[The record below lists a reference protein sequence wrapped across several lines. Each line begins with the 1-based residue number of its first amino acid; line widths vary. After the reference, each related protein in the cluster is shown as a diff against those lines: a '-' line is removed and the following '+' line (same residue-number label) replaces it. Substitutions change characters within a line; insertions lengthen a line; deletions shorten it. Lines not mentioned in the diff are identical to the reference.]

1 MAITGAEPKVSTADI
16 LHAESMV
23 ASAWPALKLCL
34 SGRWLLGMAEGITGR
49 ANSLFFLD
57 PSDDKNV
64 EGRLDWMEETYRR
77 VGLPPRVRL
86 SPLAP
91 LPVVNSLQKRG
102 YAFQNPT
109 LTLKRDLPL
118 ALEMHR
124 NDLEIEISPKPFDL
138 WIDTFINCTPRFQ
151 GQRPLLT
158 AMLDGILDET
168 RYVVV
173 MKDGKAVATAMGVI
187 HVGVMTIQN
196 VVTDENYRRQGLA
209 RAAMHGLFNDPLAQG
224 LDWGWLAVEVNNL
237 AAISLYKSLGFH
249 DFYRYIYASLDH

>member
-1 MAITGAEPKVSTADI
+1 MATTAADPKVTTSDI

-34 SGRWLLGMAEGITGR
+34 SGRWLLGMAEGVSGR

-91 LPVVNSLQKRG
+91 LPVVNALQKRSYG
-102 YAFQNPT
+102 FQNPT
-109 LTLKRDLPL
+109 LTLRRSLPL
-118 ALEMHR
+118 AVDIER
-124 NDLEIEISPKPFDL
+124 SDLTIEISSSYTDL

-151 GQRPLLT
+151 GQRALLT

-173 MKDGKAVATAMGVI
+173 LKDGKPVATAMGVI

-196 VVTDENYRRQGLA
+196 VVTDEACRRQGFA
-209 RAAMHGLFNDPLAQG
+209 RSAMHALFNDPASQA
-224 LDWGWLAVEVNNL
+224 LDWCWLAVEVNNA
-237 AAISLYKSLGFH
+237 AAITLYKSLGFQ
-249 DFYRYIYASLDH
+249 DFYRYIYASLDQ

>member
-1 MAITGAEPKVSTADI
+1 MATTGAEAKVTTADI

-34 SGRWLLGMAEGITGR
+34 SGRWLLGMADGVSGR

-64 EGRLDWMEETYRR
+64 EGRLNWMEETYRR
-77 VGLPPRVRL
+77 VGLPPRARL

-91 LPVVNSLQKRG
+91 LLVVNALQKRG
-102 YAFQNPT
+102 YTFQNPT

-118 ALEMHR
+118 AVDVNR
-124 NDLEIEISPKPFDL
+124 SDLEIEITANYSDF
-138 WIDTFINCTPRFQ
+138 WIDTFIQCTPRFQ
-151 GQRPLLT
+151 GQRALLT

-173 MKDGKAVATAMGVI
+173 MKDGKPVATAMGVI

-196 VVTDENYRRQGLA
+196 VVTDETCRRQGFA
-209 RAAMHGLFNDPLAQG
+209 RAAMNALFSDEASQD
-224 LDWGWLAVEVNNL
+224 LDWCWLAVEVSNL
-237 AAISLYKSLGFH
+237 AAISLYKSLGFQ
-249 DFYRYIYASLDH
+249 DFYRYIYASLDQ

>member
-1 MAITGAEPKVSTADI
+1 MATTGAEPQVSTADI

-34 SGRWLLGMAEGITGR
+34 SGRWLLGMAEGVSGR

-57 PSDDKNV
+57 SSDDKNV
-64 EGRLDWMEETYRR
+64 ENRLDWMEQTYRR

-91 LPVVNSLQKRG
+91 LPVVNSLQRRG

-109 LTLKRDLPL
+109 LTLKRNLPL
-118 ALEMHR
+118 VVEVSR
-124 NDLEIEISPKPFDL
+124 SDLDIQISPNYTDL

-151 GQRPLLT
+151 GQRALLT

-173 MKDGKAVATAMGVI
+173 MKDGKAVATAMGVF

-196 VVTDENYRRQGLA
+196 VVTDETCRRQGFA
-209 RAAMHGLFNDPLAQG
+209 RAAMDALFNDPTSQA
-224 LDWGWLAVEVNNL
+224 LDWAWLAVEVNNL
-237 AAISLYKSLGFH
+237 AAISLYKSLGFQ

>member
-1 MAITGAEPKVSTADI
+1 
-16 LHAESMV
+16 MV

-34 SGRWLLGMAEGITGR
+34 SGRWLLGMAEGVSGR

-57 PSDDKNV
+57 PTDDKNA
-64 EGRLDWMEETYRR
+64 EARLDWMEETYRR

-91 LPVVNSLQKRG
+91 LPVVSSLQKRG

-118 ALEMHR
+118 AVDINR
-124 NDLEIEISPKPFDL
+124 SDLTIETSSNPSDL

-173 MKDGKAVATAMGVI
+173 MKNGKAVATAMGVI

-196 VVTDENYRRQGLA
+196 VVTDETCRRQGFA
-209 RAAMHGLFNDPLAQG
+209 RVAMHGLFNDPLAQG
-224 LDWGWLAVEVNNL
+224 LDWCWL
-237 AAISLYKSLGFH
+237 SLIH
-249 DFYRYIYASLDH
+249 I

>member
-1 MAITGAEPKVSTADI
+1 MATTGADPKVTTSDI

-34 SGRWLLGMAEGITGR
+34 SGRWLLGMAEGVSGR

-64 EGRLDWMEETYRR
+64 EGRLDWMEATYRR

-91 LPVVNSLQKRG
+91 LHVVSSLQKRG

-118 ALEMHR
+118 AVDVDR
-124 NDLEIEISPKPFDL
+124 FDVNIEISSSYTDV

-151 GQRPLLT
+151 GQRALLT

-173 MKDGKAVATAMGVI
+173 LKDGKPVATAMGVI

-196 VVTDENYRRQGLA
+196 VVTDEACRRQGFA
-209 RAAMHGLFNDPLAQG
+209 RSAMHALFNDPASQA
-224 LDWGWLAVEVNNL
+224 LDWCWLAVEVNNA
-237 AAISLYKSLGFH
+237 AAISLYKSLGFQ
-249 DFYRYIYASLDH
+249 DFYRYIYASLDQ

>member
-1 MAITGAEPKVSTADI
+1 MATTGAEPKVSTADI

-34 SGRWLLGMAEGITGR
+34 SGRWLLGMAEGVSGR

-57 PSDDKNV
+57 PSDDKNT

-118 ALEMHR
+118 VVDINR
-124 NDLEIEISPKPFDL
+124 SDLTIEISSNPSDL

-151 GQRPLLT
+151 GKRSLLT
-158 AMLDGILDET
+158 AMLGGILDET

-196 VVTDENYRRQGLA
+196 VVTDETCRRQGFA
-209 RAAMHGLFNDPLAQG
+209 RAAMHALFNDPASQTLN
-224 LDWGWLAVEVNNL
+224 WCWLAVEADNA
-237 AAISLYKSLGFH
+237 AAISLYKSLEFQ
-249 DFYRYIYASLDH
+249 DFYRYIYAALDQ